1 MAFASIY
8 VPNFLVQAVMRGER
22 SLRDTAIALVDG
34 TPPVWNVVA
43 MNEAAR
49 QAGIELGM
57 AKSQAAQFLG
67 VEIRRRSRAQEA
79 AAHGAL
85 LDLGWS
91 VSPRV
96 EETAADTIV
105 LDLAGLASLL
115 GSDEKIARQIEQIAA
130 DLGLAVHVAVAANL
144 DVAVHAAHGF
154 PGTTLIPAGEEARCL
169 ASLSVGVL
177 SPSEEILDTLERWGV
192 RTCGALANL
201 PLLELSEQLGQPGV
215 RLHEWARG
223 ASVRSLVLAEPAVDF
238 EEQMELEDAVAELEP
253 LSFLLGRLLDQLCA
267 RLAARS
273 LAASAIHLRFDLEV
287 SDGNELPQPGERS
300 REDVAHDQVRGH
312 ARGQARGQAHKNARP
327 KIAHEETAA
336 KTFEKVLALPVP
348 VCDSKMLLKL
358 LRLQLQGDP
367 PPSAIVKIALA
378 ADPARPRVAQGGLFL
393 PSFPDAEKLEL
404 TIARLGHLVG
414 DANIGAP
421 QLVDTHR
428 PGEFR
433 MSRFLPPHNTS
444 SGNASGGT
452 SGNTLSGSSTRR
464 RKSAGASTHASGHS
478 LPRHSWLAG
487 KPSSGF
493 RIFRPAPPASVEMR
507 DGRPARVSFRGRR
520 GDVVAASGPW
530 RTSGDWW
537 REDSWRQDEW
547 DVEIRFAAVPDVAG
561 SRGSGHERIPV
572 LGALKHSK
580 SAPRRGVYRIY
591 YDALW
596 GSWFVRGVYD

>member
-8 VPNFLVQAVMRGER
+8 VPHFPVQAVVRGEC
-22 SLRDTAIALVDG
+22 SLCDAAIALVDG
-34 TPPVWNVVA
+34 TPPAWNVMA
-43 MNEAAR
+43 INEAAR

-57 AKSQAAQFLG
+57 TKSQAAQFLG

-79 AAHGAL
+79 AAHGTL

-91 VSPRV
+91 ISPRV
-96 EETAADTIV
+96 EETAADTMV

-130 DLGLAVHVAVAANL
+130 GLGLTVHVAIAANL
-144 DVAVHAAHGF
+144 DVAVHAARGF
-154 PGTTLIPAGEEARCL
+154 PGITLIPAGEEARCL
-169 ASLSVGVL
+169 ASLPVGVL
-177 SPSEEILDTLERWGV
+177 SPPEEILDTLERWGV
-192 RTCGALANL
+192 RTCGALADL
-201 PLLELSEQLGQPGV
+201 PLLELSERLGQPGV

-223 ASVRSLVLAEPAVDF
+223 ASVRSLVLAQSALHF
-238 EEQMELEDAVAELEP
+238 EEQMELEEAVAELEP

-273 LAASAIHLRFDLEV
+273 LAASAIRLRFDLEV
-287 SDGNELPQPGERS
+287 SDGNELSQPGERL
-300 REDVAHDQVRGH
+300 REDSVH
-312 ARGQARGQAHKNARP
+312 GQAHRKGQP
-327 KIAHEETAA
+327 KIAPEETAT
-336 KTFEKVLALPVP
+336 KIFEKVLALPVP
-348 VCDSKMLLKL
+348 VRDSKMLLKL

-367 PPSAIVKIALA
+367 PPSAIVKIVLA

-414 DANIGAP
+414 DANIGTP

-433 MSRFLPPHNTS
+433 MSRFLPPPNTSGNTS
-444 SGNASGGT
+444 SDGSDGA
-452 SGNTLSGSSTRR
+452 SGNTLSGPSPRR
-464 RKSAGASTHASGHS
+464 RKSVGASTHASGHS
-478 LPRHSWLAG
+478 LPAG
-487 KPSSGF
+487 QPSSGF

-507 DGRPARVSFRGRR
+507 DGCPVRVSFRGWR

-561 SRGSGHERIPV
+561 PRACGLERIPV
-572 LGALKHSK
+572 LGAPKNSK
-580 SAPRRGVYRIY
+580 STPRRGVYRIY
-591 YDALW
+591 YDALRR
-596 GSWFVRGVYD
+596 SWLVRGVYD

>member
-8 VPNFLVQAVMRGER
+8 VPNFLVQAVMRGEC
-22 SLRDTAIALVDG
+22 SLRDTAIALIDG

-43 MNEAAR
+43 MNEAAK

-79 AAHGAL
+79 AVHGAL
-85 LDLGWS
+85 LDLVWS
-91 VSPRV
+91 ISPRV
-96 EETAADTIV
+96 EETAADTVV
-105 LDLAGLASLL
+105 LDLTGLASLL
-115 GSDEKIARQIEQIAA
+115 GPDEKIARRIEQIAA
-130 DLGLAVHVAVAANL
+130 DLGLTVHVAIAANL
-144 DVAVHAAHGF
+144 DVAVHAARGF
-154 PGTTLIPAGEEARCL
+154 PGITLIPTGEEARCL
-169 ASLSVGVL
+169 ASLPVGVL
-177 SPSEEILDTLERWGV
+177 SPPEEILDTLERWGV
-192 RTCGALANL
+192 RTCGALADL
-201 PLLELSEQLGQPGV
+201 PLLELSERLGQPGV

-223 ASVRSLVLAEPAVDF
+223 ASVRSLVLAEPAVHF
-238 EEQMELEDAVAELEP
+238 EEKMELEEAVAELEP

-273 LAASAIHLRFDLEV
+273 LAASAIRLRFDLEV

-300 REDVAHDQVRGH
+300 REDVAHGQVRGQ
-312 ARGQARGQAHKNARP
+312 ACGQARGQARKNDRP
-327 KIAHEETAA
+327 KIAHEENAA
-336 KTFEKVLALPVP
+336 KIFEKVLALPVP

-367 PPSAIVKIALA
+367 PRSAIVKIALT

-444 SGNASGGT
+444 GNASSGG
-452 SGNTLSGSSTRR
+452 SGNTLSGPSQRR
-464 RKSAGASTHASGHS
+464 RKSAGASVRASGHS
-478 LPRHSWLAG
+478 FSGHPSPAG

-507 DGRPARVSFRGRR
+507 DGRPARVSFRGWR

-561 SRGSGHERIPV
+561 SRARGLERIPV
-572 LGALKHSK
+572 LGAPKNSK
-580 SAPRRGVYRIY
+580 STPRRGVYRIY
-591 YDALW
+591 YDALR
-596 GSWFVRGVYD
+596 GSWLVRGVYD

>member
-22 SLRDTAIALVDG
+22 SPRDTAIALIDG

-49 QAGIELGM
+49 QTGIEVGM

-91 VSPRV
+91 ISPRV
-96 EETAADTIV
+96 EETAADTMV
-105 LDLAGLASLL
+105 LDLAGLAALL
-115 GSDEKIARQIEQIAA
+115 GSEEKIARRIEQLAA
-130 DLGLAVHVAVAANL
+130 GLGLTVHVAMAANL
-144 DVAVHAAHGF
+144 DVAVHAARGF
-154 PGTTLIPAGEEARCL
+154 PGITLIPAGEEARCL
-169 ASLSVGVL
+169 ASLPVGVL

-192 RTCGALANL
+192 RTCGALADL
-201 PLLELSEQLGQPGV
+201 PLLELSERLGQPGV

-223 ASVRSLVLAEPAVDF
+223 ASVRSLVLAEPAVYF
-238 EEQMELEDAVAELEP
+238 EEKMELEDAVAELEP

-273 LAASAIHLRFDLEV
+273 LAASAIRLRFDLEV
-287 SDGNELPQPGERS
+287 FDGNELPQPRERS
-300 REDVAHDQVRGH
+300 REDVAHGQV
-312 ARGQARGQAHKNARP
+312 RGQARGQAGGNARP
-327 KIAHEETAA
+327 KIAHAETAA
-336 KTFEKVLALPVP
+336 KIFEKVLALPVP
-348 VCDSKMLLKL
+348 VQDSKMLLKL

-421 QLVDTHR
+421 QLVDTHH

-433 MSRFLPPHNTS
+433 MSRFLPPHN
-444 SGNASGGT
+444 ASGGA
-452 SGNTLSGSSTRR
+452 SGNTLSGPSKQR
-464 RKSAGASTHASGHS
+464 RKSAGASEPSIDWAFIAGRQAFLGFSNIPARATSQRGNARRT
-478 LPRHSWLAG
+478 PRARFLS
-487 KPSSGF
+487 
-493 RIFRPAPPASVEMR
+493 
-507 DGRPARVSFRGRR
+507 RPARRRCGRFRAVAHFGRL
-520 GDVVAASGPW
+520 
-530 RTSGDWW
+530 
-537 REDSWRQDEW
+537 
-547 DVEIRFAAVPDVAG
+547 VAG
-561 SRGSGHERIPV
+561 RFLAAG
-572 LGALKHSK
+572 
-580 SAPRRGVYRIY
+580 
-591 YDALW
+591 
-596 GSWFVRGVYD
+596 

>member
-22 SLRDTAIALVDG
+22 SPRDTAIALIDG

-49 QAGIELGM
+49 QTGIEVGM

-91 VSPRV
+91 ISPRV
-96 EETAADTIV
+96 EETVADTIV
-105 LDLAGLASLL
+105 LDLAGLAALL
-115 GSDEKIARQIEQIAA
+115 GSEEKIARRIEQLAA
-130 DLGLAVHVAVAANL
+130 GLGLEVHVAMAANL
-144 DVAVHAAHGF
+144 DVAVHAARGF
-154 PGTTLIPAGEEARCL
+154 PGITLIPAGEEARCL
-169 ASLSVGVL
+169 ASLPVGVL

-192 RTCGALANL
+192 RTCGALADL
-201 PLLELSEQLGQPGV
+201 PLLELSERLGQPGV

-223 ASVRSLVLAEPAVDF
+223 ASVRSLVLAEPAVHF
-238 EEQMELEDAVAELEP
+238 EEKMELEDAVAELEP

-273 LAASAIHLRFDLEV
+273 LAASAIRLRFDLEV
-287 SDGNELPQPGERS
+287 FDGNELPQPRERS
-300 REDVAHDQVRGH
+300 REDMVHGQV
-312 ARGQARGQAHKNARP
+312 RGQARGQAGGNARP
-327 KIAHEETAA
+327 KIAHAETAA
-336 KTFEKVLALPVP
+336 KIFEKVLALPVP
-348 VCDSKMLLKL
+348 VQDSKMLLKL

-421 QLVDTHR
+421 QLVDTHH

-433 MSRFLPPHNTS
+433 MSRFLPRHNTA
-444 SGNASGGT
+444 GVV
-452 SGNTLSGSSTRR
+452 SGNTLSSASQRR
-464 RKSAGASTHASGHS
+464 RKSAGASARAFECSFSGHPWPAS
-478 LPRHSWLAG
+478 TPF
-487 KPSSGF
+487 SGF

-547 DVEIRFAAVPDVAG
+547 DVEIRFAAAPDFAG
-561 SRGSGHERIPV
+561 SRAGGRERIPV

-591 YDALW
+591 YDALRE
-596 GSWFVRGVYD
+596 SWFVRGVYD